1 MDKILK
7 EITKIPKVEI
17 DEFMELFQESNTE
30 LLEKCKIVTVK
41 PEIRF
46 VVSGEEISRVW
57 ILLKGT
63 VKALEEFKTGETFIF
78 KRFTAP
84 EVFGE
89 MEALADIDRYVAT
102 LITET
107 QCVFLNLPVE
117 KYKKILENNP
127 KYLYKR
133 TKLILKRVLDEKK
146 HMRTFLMVK
155 SIDRI
160 KIYLV
165 QQYRLYAKSNTTCVL
180 KIPRQQIGEE
190 TGYSVKTIN
199 RGIKKLEKENLL
211 KVKGQKIII
220 TKNQYEEM
228 LKSVDGLVNY

>member
-1 MDKILK
+1 MDKILR

-57 ILLKGT
+57 ILLRWK
-63 VKALEEFKTGETFIF
+63 KTYENFSHG
-78 KRFTAP
+78 
-84 EVFGE
+84 
-89 MEALADIDRYVAT
+89 
-102 LITET
+102 
-107 QCVFLNLPVE
+107 
-117 KYKKILENNP
+117 KI
-127 KYLYKR
+127 
-133 TKLILKRVLDEKK
+133 
-146 HMRTFLMVK
+146 H
-155 SIDRI
+155 SRI

-190 TGYSVKTIN
+190 TGYSVKTIKWG
-199 RGIKKLEKENLL
+199 RI
-211 KVKGQKIII
+211 
-220 TKNQYEEM
+220 
-228 LKSVDGLVNY
+228 